1 MARFTRFL
9 SLHLGC
15 CLLLCL
21 AGGAAVGS
29 DNKITLSKEQPL
41 VIKIPRKLLKYENDS
56 IRSGLPIY
64 TANVSVVGG
73 TIMVE
78 GDSDWQLRGW
88 PPMLTLFYEK
98 SSNEKKYTEIE
109 FRSSSAYAKLR
120 FAADTPDVDAALR
133 QLVFL
138 GSAESFES
146 SAEFKALTEKLLP
159 ITFSGVLAEI
169 PRDKQFQ
176 LLKDLGYK
184 DDEMGVAEFKG
195 KQYIAFS
202 ATSPAAEFNSQV
214 NQAARAATVL
224 KTLVLPAFDKV
235 APVITDANGIYGIK
249 IRAKIFYRD
258 FLSKRNQRPHNQRP
272 HVEIL
277 EIFAPY
283 DLVEK
288 FFNHDITNQKLVD
301 GSIILVNGDRIEVD
315 LSKVARI

>member
-1 MARFTRFL
+1 MTRFTQCL

-21 AGGAAVGS
+21 ANGAAVGS
-29 DNKITLSKEQPL
+29 DNEIRLSKKQPL

-64 TANVSVVGG
+64 TANVSVVGE
-73 TIMVE
+73 TITVE
-78 GDSDWQLRGW
+78 GESDWQLRGW

-98 SSNEKKYTEIE
+98 SSKEKEYIEIE
-109 FRSSSAYAKLR
+109 FRSDSAYVKLR
-120 FAADTPDVDAALR
+120 FAADTPNVDAVLG

-138 GSAESFES
+138 GTAELFES
-146 SAEFKALTEKLLP
+146 TEEFKALTEKLLP
-159 ITFSGVLAEI
+159 IKFSGVLAEI

-176 LLKDLGYK
+176 LLKDLGYN
-184 DDEMGVAEFKG
+184 DEEMSVAEFKG

-202 ATSPAAEFNSQV
+202 APYPAAEFNSPQV
-214 NQAARAATVL
+214 NRAARVATVL

-249 IRAKIFYRD
+249 IRTRIFYRD
-258 FLSKRNQRPHNQRP
+258 FLSKRNQKLR
-272 HVEIL
+272 VEVL

-288 FFNHDITNQKLVD
+288 LFNQDITNQKLVD
-301 GSIILVNGDRIEVD
+301 GSIVLVNGDRIEVD
-315 LSKVARI
+315 LSKAARI